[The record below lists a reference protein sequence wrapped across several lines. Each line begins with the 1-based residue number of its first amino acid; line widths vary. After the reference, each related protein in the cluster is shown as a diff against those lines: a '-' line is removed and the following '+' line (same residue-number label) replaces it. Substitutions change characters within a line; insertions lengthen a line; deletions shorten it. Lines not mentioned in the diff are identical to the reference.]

1 MTTIMKIIKKNE
13 YDNKHKNKYE
23 SKNKNG
29 CNKYSNN
36 LKPQ

>member
-1 MTTIMKIIKKNE
+1 MKMIKKNE